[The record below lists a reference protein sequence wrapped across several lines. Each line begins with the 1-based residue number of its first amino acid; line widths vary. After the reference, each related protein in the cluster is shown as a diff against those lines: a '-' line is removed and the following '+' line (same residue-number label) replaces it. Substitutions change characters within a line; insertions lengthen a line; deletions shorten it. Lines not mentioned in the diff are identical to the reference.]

1 MNMIDNN
8 LCPYMTNIYLTAID
22 KKVSM
27 SFPVEVVSI
36 VKIGI
41 DNMKRFNEMDGV
53 YILVTESGKR
63 FVGTTLGFY
72 SKLRNHKI
80 LKEHKVEF
88 LILCRTKNTSDANI
102 LSAWLIRRMGKLL
115 NSKQPDFDRLVAIK
129 YANIP
134 ISEEILHSEIQT
146 NLGIDE
152 IKFLLLK
159 EPANIDTFEELMAS
173 SEQEDLKEYLMNFRC
188 R

>member
-1 MNMIDNN
+1 MSMIDNKM
-8 LCPYMTNIYLTAID
+8 CPYMTNISLTAID

-27 SFPVEVVSI
+27 SFPVEVVSV
-36 VKIGI
+36 VKIGL

-80 LKEHKVEF
+80 LKENKVKF
-88 LILCRTKNTSDANI
+88 LILCRTKDRSDANI
-102 LSAWLIRRMGKLL
+102 LSAWLIKRMGKLL
-115 NSKQPDFDRLVAIK
+115 NSKQPDLDRLMAIK
-129 YANIP
+129 YANRSIP
-134 ISEEILHSEIQT
+134 EEILHSEIQT
-146 NLGIDE
+146 NFGIDE
-152 IKFLLLK
+152 IKYLLLR
-159 EPANIDTFEELMAS
+159 EPANIDTFEELMAY
-173 SEQEDLKEYLMNFRC
+173 SEQEDLKEYLINFRC